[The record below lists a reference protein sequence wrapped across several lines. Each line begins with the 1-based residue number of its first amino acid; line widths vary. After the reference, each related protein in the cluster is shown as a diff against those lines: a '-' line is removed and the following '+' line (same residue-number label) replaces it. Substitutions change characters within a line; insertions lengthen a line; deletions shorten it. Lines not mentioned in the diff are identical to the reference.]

1 MASSM
6 RSTQPSPL
14 SLGVLPLPLLRG
26 RIPPHAGNHHGGKA
40 YTSRMASHTESRL
53 FPLLTLF
60 GVGAC
65 FAPQGMVLRRSN
77 QQHKASIACS
87 RRSRRGRAQVWQA
100 VAIDEPEPLE
110 FEVTP
115 WAGLVEPRPIY
126 AVSDSTG
133 GLAKRLV
140 EAAWC
145 QFGFAEEAQLT
156 ICPDV
161 RTASEVDVVVKEVN
175 AACGD
180 SGAFIIFSMASSE
193 LCAHMTAACAEHNI
207 SCIDALQPLLIT
219 MEEALGQSRLGSKAD
234 ATTTVAGA
242 EALAQPPLFVYA
254 VSDSTGS
261 CALESARRGVS
272 TFPTAGIKEVM
283 VCPEVRSVEEI
294 RLIAKAARKE
304 DGLVIFTFASTGMS
318 RFMRQQCEMEGARY
332 VDLYQP
338 ILLALELYLD
348 YPSIG
353 VPGGYVGSDA
363 ITAMQQKWSRK
374 PVT

>member
-1 MASSM
+1 M
-6 RSTQPSPL
+6 
-14 SLGVLPLPLLRG
+14 LPLTLLRQ
-26 RIPPHAGNHHGGKA
+26 RIPPLHAGNHHEGKA

-115 WAGLVEPRPIY
+115 WAGLAEPRPIY

-133 GLAKRLV
+133 GLAKHLI
-140 EAAWC
+140 EASWC
-145 QFGFAEEAQLT
+145 QFGFAEEAKLT

-161 RTASEVDVVVKEVN
+161 RTASEVDVVVKEVP
-175 AACGD
+175 A
-180 SGAFIIFSMASSE
+180 GAFIIFSLASSE
-193 LCAHMTAACAEHNI
+193 LCSQMTEASAKQNI

-219 MEEALGQSRLGSKAD
+219 MEEALGQSRLGSESVAAD
-234 ATTTVAGA
+234 ATTAVAGA
-242 EALAQPPLFVYA
+242 ETPARPPLSIYA

-261 CALESARRGVS
+261 CAFETARRGAS
-272 TFPTAGIKEVM
+272 HFPTAGIKEVTL
-283 VCPEVRSVEEI
+283 CPEVRSVEEI
-294 RLIAKAARKE
+294 RLIAQAAGKE
-304 DGLVIFTFASTGMS
+304 DGVVVFTFASTGMS
-318 RFMRQQCEMEGARY
+318 RFMRQKCEEEGARY

-363 ITAMQQKWSRK
+363 ITAMQAKWSRK
-374 PVT
+374 PLI